1 MTDIDRISAAPVQ
14 PVTSHRPGARPLAPQ
29 QPEDYLAILRGICA
43 ANWLA
48 LATML
53 GAGLLIRAVE
63 PTLWRMAGHITLAF
77 WLVAIEF
84 GLLNLA
90 LSWALHD
97 RGWLERT
104 PREALNRLRQ
114 LLHIVLCWDAIH
126 VLGAI
131 EAFGGLSSPLL
142 ALIPVLILMA
152 YLILPTP
159 PAHWQAGA
167 LLFGLTLIVALQ
179 LQGVLHAGG
188 AFGVALQAPG
198 LWPWLTVLLIAPLLL
213 AMVFFAHRVRLSPGL
228 VHRPGAPLHDAL
240 GLWHKDTL
248 LRRLNEECQRGAR
261 LGSSLSL
268 VIIRIRDFD
277 TLNARQG
284 YAASR
289 ARLAEL
295 ATRILEVTRQDLDTA
310 ASWDDV
316 SFALLLPTADVKG
329 AQAVCERLRQRCA
342 TSPVMQDAA
351 LHFGVAAST
360 SQIRKSP
367 EALERAALEALS
379 TPGP

>member
-1 MTDIDRISAAPVQ
+1 MNPNPPDS
-14 PVTSHRPGARPLAPQ
+14 RPLAPQ

-53 GAGLLIRAVE
+53 GTGLLIRAVE
-63 PTLWRMAGHITLAF
+63 PTLWRMAGHTTLVF

-159 PAHWQAGA
+159 AAHWQAGA
-167 LLFGLTLIVALQ
+167 LLLGLTLIVALQ

-188 AFGVALQAPG
+188 AFGPALQAPAP
-198 LWPWLTVLLIAPLLL
+198 WPWLTVLLIAPLLL
-213 AMVFFAHRVRLSPGL
+213 AMVILAHRVRLSPGL
-228 VHRPGAPLHDAL
+228 VHRPGAPRQDAF
-240 GLWHKDTL
+240 GLWHQDTL
-248 LRRLNEECQRGAR
+248 LRRLNEECRRGER

-268 VIIRIRDFD
+268 VIIRISDFD
-277 TLNARQG
+277 RLNAQQG

-316 SFALLLPTADVKG
+316 SFALLLPTADAKG

-342 TSPVMQDAA
+342 TSPGLRDVT
-351 LHFGVAAST
+351 LHCGIAAS
-360 SQIRKSP
+360 QNRQRLSP
-367 EALERAALEALS
+367 EALKIAALEALS
-379 TPGP
+379 SSSP